1 MATNITEAHRHAFK
15 ALTSGTYNNFALF
28 SCHVDG
34 APAAAIVA
42 VNECPPAD
50 IGTEPEYTLSP
61 LFVSVTPAMDLTL
74 TAS

>member
-34 APAAAIVA
+34 SPAAAIVA
-42 VNECPPAD
+42 VNECHPRTT
-50 IGTEPEYTLSP
+50 GRSP
-61 LFVSVTPAMDLTL
+61 STR
-74 TAS
+74 